1 LCFEIGQGKT
11 AGQGREMIK
20 YRLYRL
26 LMKIAHKYNWHYAP
40 PCYPD
45 GDTMLWCR
53 WCGFRAV
60 ITKRNENGYLEG
72 K

>member
-1 LCFEIGQGKT
+1 
-11 AGQGREMIK
+11 MIK

-60 ITKRNENGYLEG
+60 ITKRNERTPDE
-72 K
+72 KEKV